1 MSSLGKLTY
10 YLGNQV
16 HQHEEE
22 IMLKQD
28 RYAHNI
34 LEETR
39 MGACNPSHVPMDLNV
54 NLSKSPKYRSIEE
67 KEYRRSIGCLRYFV
81 SYSSGFVLQ
90 CWGVE

>member
-28 RYAHNI
+28 RYAH
-34 LEETR
+34 
-39 MGACNPSHVPMDLNV
+39 MDLNV
-54 NLSKSPKYRSIEE
+54 NLSKFPEYRSIEE
-67 KEYRRSIGCLRYFV
+67 KEYRRSIGCLRQLVFDILFHTRPDL
-81 SYSSGFVLQ
+81 SYSVGVLNSYILT
-90 CWGVE
+90 